1 MCAGFSG
8 SVRNVAGMQNEHTPQ
23 RSLTIDGTLIA
34 DHTGAYVIAEIGH
47 NHQGS
52 VDKAKELLEE
62 AKRCGANAVKLQ
74 KRDNRTLYTS
84 EFFHK
89 PYENENSFGVTY
101 GEHREALEFGRS
113 EYEELIGYAKEF
125 GISLFATAFDQ
136 RSADFLADLDM
147 PAYKIASADLANTPL
162 LQHIAEIGKPMIIS
176 TGAST
181 LDDVLRAYE
190 TIKPINPHIA
200 VLQCTANYPANWDEL
215 DLRVIETYREMFPD
229 SVIGLSSHDN
239 GIAMPVAAY
248 VLGAR
253 IIEKHFTL
261 NRAMKGTD
269 HVFSLEPQGL
279 RKLVRDLRRLE
290 VALGDGTKNMYPSES
305 EPALKMAKKLVAA
318 SDLPAGHTL
327 REEDIAAKSPG
338 DGVPPY
344 ELHRF
349 VGRTLRHPVR
359 ADSALTFEL
368 LGEQAPE
375 EELAQSG
382 PRVDA

>member
-1 MCAGFSG
+1 MESPPA
-8 SVRNVAGMQNEHTPQ
+8 PK

-34 DHTGAYVIAEIGH
+34 DHTGAYVIAEVGH

-52 VDKAKELLEE
+52 VAKAKEMFDE
-62 AKRCGANAVKLQ
+62 AKRCGADAVKLQ
-74 KRDNRTLYTS
+74 KRDNRSLYTRD
-84 EFFHK
+84 FFHK
-89 PYENENSFGVTY
+89 PYENENSFGATY
-101 GEHREALEFGRS
+101 GEHREALEFDRS
-113 EYEELIGYAKEF
+113 QYEELIGYAKEI
-125 GISLFATAFDQ
+125 GIGFFATAFDQ
-136 RSADFLADLDM
+136 PSVDFLAELDM
-147 PAYKIASADLANTPL
+147 PAYKLASADLANTPL
-162 LQHIAEIGKPMIIS
+162 LRHVAEIGKPLIIS

-190 TIKPINPHIA
+190 TIKPINPQVA

-215 DLRVIETYREMFPD
+215 DLRVIETYRELFPD

-279 RKLVRDLRRLE
+279 RKLVRDLRRVE

-305 EPALKMAKKLVAA
+305 EPAMKMAKKLVAA
-318 SDLPAGHTL
+318 TDLPAGHTL

-338 DGVPPY
+338 DGLPPY
-344 ELHRF
+344 ELERI
-349 VGRTLRHPVR
+349 VGRTLRHPVS

-368 LGEQAPE
+368 LEEPAPE
-375 EELAQSG
+375 EQLAKS
-382 PRVDA
+382 VDG